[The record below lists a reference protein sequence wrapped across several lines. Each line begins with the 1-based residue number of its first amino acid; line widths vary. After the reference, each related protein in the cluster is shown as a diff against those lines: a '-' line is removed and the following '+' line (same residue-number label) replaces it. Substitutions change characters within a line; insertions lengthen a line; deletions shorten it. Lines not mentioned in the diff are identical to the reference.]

1 MDQVSEVS
9 AQGEEYLE
17 AVCRIRDRG
26 ALVTPHELA
35 NELSLSPPSVLGMIR
50 RLEVQGLGTYNRQ
63 TGVVLPD
70 RGQNCANTLR
80 SRHRLAERLLTD
92 LLGMP
97 WARAHDIACR
107 FEHVIDDE
115 VEKYLLV
122 ALRHPTT
129 CPHGNPLDDKAVES
143 WRPLTTLSPGQSG
156 RLRRIMD
163 ESTDTLNYLSQ
174 MKLLPGVQVTVCA
187 AAPSGGPL
195 TVEVDGLRFALS
207 RTMADQLLVEY
218 EENARGC
225 SNL

>member
-1 MDQVSEVS
+1 MDQVTEVS

-26 ALVTPHELA
+26 ALATPTEMA
-35 NELSLSPPSVLGMIR
+35 NELALSPPSVLGMLK
-50 RLEVQGLGTYNRQ
+50 RLEEQGLVTYTRQ
-63 TGVVLPD
+63 TGVALTE
-70 RGQNCANTLR
+70 RGQICANTLR
-80 SRHRLAERLLTD
+80 CRHRLAERLLTD

-97 WARAHDIACR
+97 WERAHDIACR

-129 CPHGNPLDDKAVES
+129 CPHGNPLDNKAVES
-143 WRPLTTLSPGQSG
+143 WRPLATLSPGQSG

-163 ESTDTLNYLSQ
+163 ESTDILNYLSQ

-195 TVEVDGLRFALS
+195 TVEAEGLRFALS
-207 RTMADQLLVEY
+207 RAMADRLLVEY
-218 EENARGC
+218 EENTCGC